1 MEPTWHDGLSRTAL
15 VELVEG
21 LTLAMDKAV
30 PRLDAIAHHLG
41 LMSQQGEEM
50 EVLGGISDQI
60 ADIGDELYAASDRD
74 KLREWGNE
82 IDARGRQGPLK
93 TVGMVSLGCPKNLVD
108 GEVMLG
114 RLQGAG
120 YALVPDAKQ
129 ADVIVVNTCAFID
142 RAKQESVDAI
152 LEMAREKETG
162 RAQRLVVTGCLSE
175 RYDAE
180 LRREIP
186 EIDATLGTGQVAEI
200 LRAVDGEATTRE
212 QAGPELPTWVYDHQQ
227 PRVLSTPPWL
237 AYVKISEGCDYT
249 CSFCIIPKLRG
260 RHRSRSVEDIVSEAR
275 ALAARG
281 VRELVLVAQDSTR
294 YGLDHGVRD
303 GLAYLLRRLGRVDG
317 IRWIRV
323 MYAYPST
330 LSDKVLD
337 AIASE
342 EKVVKYVDIPL
353 QHASEPVLKRM
364 KRPTGKG
371 NLLGMVERIRE
382 RVPGVAIRTS
392 FIVGF
397 PGETEADFAK
407 LLAFVEAGRFDN
419 VGVFTFSDE
428 EGTTSF
434 ELPGRV
440 PKRVKE
446 SRRRKLMSLQKKL
459 SHAPQPRA
467 RGRPRRGAGGGD
479 SRRQRPAAARPP
491 RHAGPRDRRPGDRQ
505 RRQRRAGLV
514 RDLRGH
520 GSAPLRP
527 RGADR
532 LSPTESQE
540 WTLRSGNLK
549 ISPRWR
555 PESADETAGL
565 RRSSGVGAGR

>member
-1 MEPTWHDGLSRTAL
+1 
-15 VELVEG
+15 V
-21 LTLAMDKAV
+21 
-30 PRLDAIAHHLG
+30 
-41 LMSQQGEEM
+41 
-50 EVLGGISDQI
+50 
-60 ADIGDELYAASDRD
+60 
-74 KLREWGNE
+74 
-82 IDARGRQGPLK
+82 
-93 TVGMVSLGCPKNLVD
+93 TVGLLSLGCPKNLVD

-114 RLQGAG
+114 KLQGAG
-120 YALVPDAKQ
+120 YRLVSDAAR

-162 RAQRLVVTGCLSE
+162 PARRLVVTGCLTQ

-186 EIDATLGTGQVAEI
+186 EIDATLGTGQVDDI
-200 LRAVDGEATTRE
+200 VRAASGEATSLDE
-212 QAGPELPTWVYDHQQ
+212 APAAPTWVYDHTA

-249 CSFCIIPKLRG
+249 CSFCIIPRLRG
-260 RHRSRSVEDIVSEAR
+260 RHRSRSVEDVVAEVRS
-275 ALAARG
+275 LAARG
-281 VRELVLVAQDSTR
+281 VREVVLVAQDSTR

-330 LSDKVLD
+330 LTDPILE

-364 KRPTGKG
+364 KRPTGRG
-371 NLLGMVERIRE
+371 NLLGMVGRIRD

-397 PGETEADFAK
+397 PGETAEDFAR
-407 LLAFVEAGRFDN
+407 LLEFVEAGSFDN

-428 EGTTSF
+428 EGTASF
-434 ELPGRV
+434 GLPGRV
-440 PKRVKE
+440 PARVKE
-446 SRRRKLMSLQKKL
+446 SRRRKLMSVQKRISARKN
-459 SHAPQPRA
+459 RA
-467 RGRPRRGAGGGD
+467 RVGERVEVLIEGTHSD
-479 SRRQRPAAARPP
+479 S
-491 RHAGPRDRRPGDRQ
+491 D
-505 RRQRRAGLV
+505 LL
-514 RDLRGH
+514 LRGRTAAQAPEIDGQVIVNDGAAEP
-520 GSAPLRP
+520 GSFV
-527 RGADR
+527 
-532 LSPTESQE
+532 SCEVTEAHPYD
-540 WTLRSGNLK
+540 LVAR
-549 ISPRWR
+549 I
-555 PESADETAGL
+555 
-565 RRSSGVGAGR
+565 V